1 MTRILESFWRALV
14 DSFRPRIIALSLLPL
29 GLIIAASLLLGY
41 LYWDSATAA
50 MATWMEGS
58 SIWGWFDARL
68 VELGFANATAFFA
81 QLLVVMLV
89 TPLLIVLSLLL
100 VSLFMTPMMAKDVAG
115 RRFPGL
121 ERRGGNQFFQSLG
134 WSLLSTAMAC
144 MALLATLVLWLIPP
158 LALVLPPLIWGWLA
172 YRILSFDAL
181 AQYASPAE
189 RRQIMARHRW
199 PLLLIGV
206 LCGFLSAAPSVLWA
220 SGLIFAV
227 AFVVLIPLAVWLFT
241 WVFALTSLWYAHY
254 CLEVLAAQRGPL
266 AMVPPAPP
274 ATALP
279 RPAPPQPTQPPAT
292 PALPSAGDVGDAAPG
307 ATPDA
312 AADGARSAGPAP
324 APVAGAAAP
333 GPSASAQPDAGA
345 GPAQQAVQGA
355 TGAADVAGAAATP
368 APLPP
373 TPAPPRASA
382 AAQPIAQEP
391 GQPAAGPGPQPG
403 PTSAAP
409 SA

>member
-58 SIWGWFDARL
+58 SIWSWFDARL

-181 AQYASPAE
+181 AQHASPAE

-254 CLEVLAAQRGPL
+254 CLEALAAQRGPL
-266 AMVPPAPP
+266 AMAPPTPPVPP
-274 ATALP
+274 LP
-279 RPAPPQPTQPPAT
+279 SPLPPQPPST
-292 PALPSAGDVGDAAPG
+292 PALPSADDVGDAGPG

-312 AADGARSAGPAP
+312 AADEARSAGPAP

-333 GPSASAQPDAGA
+333 GPLGNAQSDAGAASAPQRPAQGSTGAAGAADAVATPVPQSPTPQPPEASAPAQPSASPAAESGSEPGSSSASA
-345 GPAQQAVQGA
+345 
-355 TGAADVAGAAATP
+355 
-368 APLPP
+368 
-373 TPAPPRASA
+373 SA
-382 AAQPIAQEP
+382 
-391 GQPAAGPGPQPG
+391 
-403 PTSAAP
+403 
-409 SA
+409 

>member
-50 MATWMEGS
+50 MAAWMEGS

-181 AQYASPAE
+181 AQHASPAE

-254 CLEVLAAQRGPL
+254 CLEALAAQRGPL
-266 AMVPPAPP
+266 AMAPPAPP
-274 ATALP
+274 TPPVPPLP
-279 RPAPPQPTQPPAT
+279 SPVPPQPPST
-292 PALPSAGDVGDAAPG
+292 PALPSADDVGDTGPG

-312 AADGARSAGPAP
+312 AADEARRADSAP

-333 GPSASAQPDAGA
+333 GPLGNAQSDAGAASAQQRPAQGSTGAAGAAGAVATPVPQSPTPQPPEASAPAQPSASPAAESGSEPGSSSASA
-345 GPAQQAVQGA
+345 
-355 TGAADVAGAAATP
+355 
-368 APLPP
+368 
-373 TPAPPRASA
+373 SA
-382 AAQPIAQEP
+382 
-391 GQPAAGPGPQPG
+391 
-403 PTSAAP
+403 
-409 SA
+409 

>member
-50 MATWMEGS
+50 MAAWMEGS

-89 TPLLIVLSLLL
+89 TPLLIVLSLML

-181 AQYASPAE
+181 AQHASPAE

-206 LCGFLSAAPSVLWA
+206 LCGFLSAAPSVVWA

-254 CLEVLAAQRGPL
+254 CLEALAAQRGPL
-266 AMVPPAPP
+266 AMTPPAPP
-274 ATALP
+274 ATPLP
-279 RPAPPQPTQPPAT
+279 SPAPPQPPST
-292 PALPSAGDVGDAAPG
+292 PALPSADDVGDAGPG

-312 AADGARSAGPAP
+312 AADEARSEGLAP

-333 GPSASAQPDAGA
+333 GPLGNAQSDAGAASAPQRPAQGSTGPAGAADAVATPVPQSPTPQPPEASAPAQPSASPAAESGSEPGSSSASA
-345 GPAQQAVQGA
+345 
-355 TGAADVAGAAATP
+355 
-368 APLPP
+368 
-373 TPAPPRASA
+373 SA
-382 AAQPIAQEP
+382 
-391 GQPAAGPGPQPG
+391 
-403 PTSAAP
+403 
-409 SA
+409 

>member
-89 TPLLIVLSLLL
+89 TPLLIVLSLML

-206 LCGFLSAAPSVLWA
+206 LCGFLSAAPSVVWA

-266 AMVPPAPP
+266 AMVPPPP
-274 ATALP
+274 PVPPLP
-279 RPAPPQPTQPPAT
+279 SPVPPQPPST
-292 PALPSAGDVGDAAPG
+292 PALPSADDVGDTGPG

-312 AADGARSAGPAP
+312 AADEARSAGPAP

-333 GPSASAQPDAGA
+333 GPLGNAQSDAGAASAPQRPAQGSTGAAGAADAVATPVPQSPTPQPPEASAPAQPSAPPAAESGPEPGSSSASA
-345 GPAQQAVQGA
+345 
-355 TGAADVAGAAATP
+355 
-368 APLPP
+368 
-373 TPAPPRASA
+373 SA
-382 AAQPIAQEP
+382 
-391 GQPAAGPGPQPG
+391 
-403 PTSAAP
+403 
-409 SA
+409 

>member
-29 GLIIAASLLLGY
+29 GLIIAAGLLLGY
-41 LYWDSATAA
+41 LYWDSATAV
-50 MATWMEGS
+50 MAAWMEGS

-89 TPLLIVLSLLL
+89 TPLLIVLSLML

-181 AQYASPAE
+181 AQHASPAE

-266 AMVPPAPP
+266 AMAPPAPP
-274 ATALP
+274 AAPLP
-279 RPAPPQPTQPPAT
+279 SPAPPQPPQPPQPPAT
-292 PALPSAGDVGDAAPG
+292 PALPSAGDVGDAGLG

-312 AADGARSAGPAP
+312 AADEARSAGPAP
-324 APVAGAAAP
+324 ASVAGAAAP
-333 GPSASAQPDAGA
+333 GPSASAQSDAGA
-345 GPAQQAVQGA
+345 ASAPQWPAQGL
-355 TGAADVAGAAATP
+355 TGAAGATDAAATP

-373 TPAPPRASA
+373 TPQPSEANAP
-382 AAQPIAQEP
+382 AQPSASP
-391 GQPAAGPGPQPG
+391 VAGPGPEPG
-403 PTSAAP
+403 PP
-409 SA
+409 SASPSA

>member
-50 MATWMEGS
+50 MAAWMEGS

-100 VSLFMTPMMAKDVAG
+100 VSLFMTPMMAKDVAQ

-121 ERRGGNQFFQSLG
+121 QRRGGNQFFQSLG
-134 WSLLSTAMAC
+134 WSLLSTVMAC

-189 RRQIMARHRW
+189 RRQIMARQRW

-254 CLEVLAAQRGPL
+254 CLEVLAAWRGPMASMAPPAPAPRPGPVLPRPAQPPAAPAL
-266 AMVPPAPP
+266 ASAGDAAADTVADAAPAEGAGSSAPVTDAAAAAPEPSANARPDAGGAPAPQPAQGDADAALRPAQPAPP
-274 ATALP
+274 A
-279 RPAPPQPTQPPAT
+279 PQETQA
-292 PALPSAGDVGDAAPG
+292 
-307 ATPDA
+307 
-312 AADGARSAGPAP
+312 
-324 APVAGAAAP
+324 
-333 GPSASAQPDAGA
+333 SASAQP
-345 GPAQQAVQGA
+345 
-355 TGAADVAGAAATP
+355 AAEP
-368 APLPP
+368 APAPAAEPGPEPDPP
-373 TPAPPRASA
+373 SALASA
-382 AAQPIAQEP
+382 
-391 GQPAAGPGPQPG
+391 
-403 PTSAAP
+403 
-409 SA
+409 

>member
-41 LYWDSATAA
+41 LYWDSATAV
-50 MATWMEGS
+50 MAAWMEGS

-144 MALLATLVLWLIPP
+144 MALLVTLVLWLIPP

-181 AQYASPAE
+181 AQHASPAE

-206 LCGFLSAAPSVLWA
+206 LCGFLSAAPSVVWA

-254 CLEVLAAQRGPL
+254 CLEVLAALRGPL
-266 AMVPPAPP
+266 AMAPPAPP
-274 ATALP
+274 A
-279 RPAPPQPTQPPAT
+279 
-292 PALPSAGDVGDAAPG
+292 
-307 ATPDA
+307 
-312 AADGARSAGPAP
+312 
-324 APVAGAAAP
+324 
-333 GPSASAQPDAGA
+333 
-345 GPAQQAVQGA
+345 
-355 TGAADVAGAAATP
+355 
-368 APLPP
+368 APLPS
-373 TPAPPRASA
+373 PARAAKNCALWFTARLGSKAIWPPWQRPARRAL
-382 AAQPIAQEP
+382 
-391 GQPAAGPGPQPG
+391 
-403 PTSAAP
+403 
-409 SA
+409 

>member
-58 SIWGWFDARL
+58 SIWSWFDARL

-144 MALLATLVLWLIPP
+144 MALLVTLVLWLIPP

-189 RRQIMARHRW
+189 RRQIMAQHRW

-206 LCGFLSAAPSVLWA
+206 LCGFLSAAPSVVWA

-254 CLEVLAAQRGPL
+254 CLEALAAQRGPL
-266 AMVPPAPP
+266 AMAPPTPPVPP
-274 ATALP
+274 LP
-279 RPAPPQPTQPPAT
+279 SPVPPQPPST
-292 PALPSAGDVGDAAPG
+292 PALPSTDDVGDTGPG

-312 AADGARSAGPAP
+312 AADEARSAGPAP

-333 GPSASAQPDAGA
+333 GPLSNAQSDAGAASAPQRPAQGSTGAAGAADAVATPVPQSPTPQPPEASAPAQPSASPAAESGSEPGSSSASA
-345 GPAQQAVQGA
+345 
-355 TGAADVAGAAATP
+355 
-368 APLPP
+368 
-373 TPAPPRASA
+373 SA
-382 AAQPIAQEP
+382 
-391 GQPAAGPGPQPG
+391 
-403 PTSAAP
+403 
-409 SA
+409 

>member
-89 TPLLIVLSLLL
+89 TPLLIVLSLML

-206 LCGFLSAAPSVLWA
+206 LCGFLSAAPSVVWA

-266 AMVPPAPP
+266 AMAPPPPPVPP
-274 ATALP
+274 LP
-279 RPAPPQPTQPPAT
+279 SPVPPQPPFT
-292 PALPSAGDVGDAAPG
+292 PALPSADDVGDAGPG

-312 AADGARSAGPAP
+312 AADEARSAGSAS

-333 GPSASAQPDAGA
+333 GPSGNAQSDAGA
-345 GPAQQAVQGA
+345 ASAPQRPAQGS
-355 TGAADVAGAAATP
+355 TGAAGAADAVVTP
-368 APLPP
+368 VPQSP
-373 TPAPPRASA
+373 TPQPPEASA
-382 AAQPIAQEP
+382 PAQPSASPAAESGSEP
-391 GQPAAGPGPQPG
+391 GSS
-403 PTSAAP
+403 SA
-409 SA
+409 SASA